1 MENVYP
7 LALLAVMFGAMYFL
21 MIRPQK
27 KRQEEMAKVRDN
39 LKIGDTI
46 VTIGGIRGKVVALS
60 EDAFEIE
67 TGQEHHRMEFLRN
80 ALSYVVQPVDGYEK
94 QDDTMKWEG
103 EESTDTEVVQKAVS
117 TDTEVVQEAE
127 SEEQN
132 EQE

>member
-103 EESTDTEVVQKAVS
+103 EESTDTEVVQ
-117 TDTEVVQEAE
+117 EAD

>member
-39 LKIGDTI
+39 LKIGDTV
-46 VTIGGIRGKVVALS
+46 VTIGGIRGNVVALT

-67 TGQEHHRMEFLRN
+67 TGRDHHRMEFLRN

-103 EESTDTEVVQKAVS
+103 EESTDTEVVQ
-117 TDTEVVQEAE
+117 EAE
-127 SEEQN
+127 SEEQK
-132 EQE
+132 EKE

>member
-117 TDTEVVQEAE
+117 TDTEVVQEAD

>member
-1 MENVYP
+1 MPNNWY
-7 LALLAVMFGAMYFL
+7 AFAMLAVMFGAMYFL

-39 LKIGDTI
+39 LKIGDTV
-46 VTIGGIRGKVVALS
+46 VTIGGIRGNVVALS

-67 TGQEHHRMEFLRN
+67 TGRDHHRMEFLRN

-103 EESTDTEVVQKAVS
+103 EESTDAEVP
-117 TDTEVVQEAE
+117 QEAE
-127 SEEQN
+127 SEEHI

>member
-46 VTIGGIRGKVVALS
+46 VTIGGIRGKVVTLS

-67 TGQEHHRMEFLRN
+67 TGQDHHRMEFLRN
-80 ALSYVVQPVDGYEK
+80 ALSYVVQPVEGYDK

-103 EESTDTEVVQKAVS
+103 EESTDTEVVQ
-117 TDTEVVQEAE
+117 EAE

-132 EQE
+132 RAAHPK

>member
-1 MENVYP
+1 MPNNWY
-7 LALLAVMFGAMYFL
+7 AFAMLAVMFGAMYFL

-39 LKIGDTI
+39 LKIGDTV
-46 VTIGGIRGKVVALS
+46 VTIGGIRGNVVALS

-67 TGQEHHRMEFLRN
+67 TGRDHHRMEFLRN

-103 EESTDTEVVQKAVS
+103 EESTDAEVS
-117 TDTEVVQEAE
+117 QEAE
-127 SEEQN
+127 SEEHI

>member
-46 VTIGGIRGKVVALS
+46 VTIGGIRGNVVALT

-67 TGQEHHRMEFLRN
+67 TGRDHHRMEFLRN

-103 EESTDTEVVQKAVS
+103 EESTDTEVVR
-117 TDTEVVQEAE
+117 EAE

>member
-80 ALSYVVQPVDGYEK
+80 ALSYVVQPVEGYDK
-94 QDDTMKWEG
+94 QNDTMKWEG
-103 EESTDTEVVQKAVS
+103 EES

>member
-67 TGQEHHRMEFLRN
+67 TGQDHHRMEFLRN
-80 ALSYVVQPVDGYEK
+80 ALSYVVQPVEGYDK

-103 EESTDTEVVQKAVS
+103 EESTDTEVVQ
-117 TDTEVVQEAE
+117 EAE

>member
-46 VTIGGIRGKVVALS
+46 VTIGGSRGKVVALS

-103 EESTDTEVVQKAVS
+103 EESTDTEVMQKAVS
-117 TDTEVVQEAE
+117 TDTEVVQEAD

>member
-103 EESTDTEVVQKAVS
+103 EESTDTEVMQKAVS
-117 TDTEVVQEAE
+117 TDTEVVQEAD

>member
-46 VTIGGIRGKVVALS
+46 VTIGGIRGKVVSLS

-67 TGQEHHRMEFLRN
+67 TGQDHHRMEFLRN
-80 ALSYVVQPVDGYEK
+80 ALSYVVQPVEGYEK
-94 QDDTMKWEG
+94 QDDMMKWEG
-103 EESTDTEVVQKAVS
+103 EESTDTEVVQ
-117 TDTEVVQEAE
+117 EAD